1 MRRFVKQ
8 LLKLG
13 RLQEGVAALEFA
25 LCLIPLLLIV
35 GGIMDYGQLWYMESV
50 IATASREGARY
61 ATRYQ
66 TDPTTGVR
74 LAPSALTPSVQSY
87 VSSNYAGL
95 LPSDANLKVIPG
107 DTGYTSTTQ
116 GAPVKIQVTAE
127 KYWFF
132 LGNFLPGLQ
141 NPQLLSS
148 STVMSLE

>member
-1 MRRFVKQ
+1 MRRFFKQ

-50 IATASREGARY
+50 LATASREGARY

-66 TDPTTGVR
+66 TDPATGVR

-87 VSSNYAGL
+87 VSSKYAGL
-95 LPSDANLKVIPG
+95 LPDDANLTVTPG

-127 KYWFF
+127 KHWFF
-132 LGNFLPGLQ
+132 LGNFLPIQ